1 MMKNLLLW
9 HWGYNMFQ
17 EHYNKLVGKTIKEI
31 KPYLDYDDYYQ
42 FFEIVFT
49 DDTSAVILNTL
60 LILK

>member
-1 MMKNLLLW
+1 
-9 HWGYNMFQ
+9 MFQ